1 MSTTPLRRAKKNTRA
16 GKREYK
22 PIRVPPSWVKPGARC
37 VYNFIMSY
45 AGDGKPA
52 TITGEP
58 YQLASGDWLVEIVRD
73 EDGRSIRA
81 ALEALDQLSP

>member
-1 MSTTPLRRAKKNTRA
+1 MTTPLRRAKKNTRT

-22 PIRVPPSWVKPGARC
+22 PIRVPPSWIKPNARC
-37 VYNFIMSY
+37 LYNFIMSY

-58 YQLASGDWLVEIVRD
+58 YQLAGGNWLVMIERD
-73 EDGRSIRA
+73 EDKRRIPA
-81 ALEALDQLSP
+81 ALEALDPLAE